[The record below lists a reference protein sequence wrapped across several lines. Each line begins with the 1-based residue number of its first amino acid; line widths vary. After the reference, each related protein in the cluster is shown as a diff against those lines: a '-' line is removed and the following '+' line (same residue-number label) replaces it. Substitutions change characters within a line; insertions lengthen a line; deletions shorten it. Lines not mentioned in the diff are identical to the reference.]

1 MQTNRMEQ
9 FKTILAYGLMYLLWT
24 ISFLIAG
31 WVIIDV
37 RDTIL
42 TVLAVINAKQFESG
56 TREAFYANLELT
68 RCGYHLLD
76 LRRDCVGDRH
86 CLDREYLP
94 EWHVYRPLM
103 AALLPGAGDLPGPAG
118 FEWPGQRPGAF
129 GCWRFYLARVICPC
143 GLCPVGCPFILGI
156 QVRKV
161 TYKFE
166 TRESNI
172 LTLETYPKTS
182 VLRATTP
189 QHTLSFPLITQT
201 RIMIMNDRENAMA
214 ILHYQDYD
222 RLPIVHFAFW
232 EETTVK
238 WANEDHISIDEA
250 RDHNLVA
257 RKLGFDFDW
266 FTTAQPITGMNALY
280 PPFTQDVIEVR
291 PDGSY
296 VVLDG
301 YGVKILQKPDATGIP
316 PEIEHLLT
324 DRKPPGK
331 SISNPGCNSPKN
343 GSITSCWIQ
352 LKDDHTRIQPIG
364 LYCGSLLGEIRS
376 SLGVVGL
383 SYHCDDAESYWM
395 KSLKPGEICITRSSN
410 IRLPMAPNSTSGISG
425 KISAIRVGRWFSP
438 AFFRRKI
445 GPQYRRICDLLCKYG
460 IDIVSL
466 DCDGKIDALVP
477 IWLENGV
484 NTMFPIEVG
493 VWDGNIKPWREKYGK
508 QVRGVG
514 GMDKKVFAYD
524 YPAIDREIERLK
536 GLVDLGGFIP
546 CPDHRIA
553 PDAKWENVQYYCE
566 KMRKDIWLIID
577 YGRNEKTG
585 CGWRSP
591 PAPFSYNPPSAGGW
605 EGDSAASRA
614 GGGL

>member
-1 MQTNRMEQ
+1 
-9 FKTILAYGLMYLLWT
+9 
-24 ISFLIAG
+24 
-31 WVIIDV
+31 V
-37 RDTIL
+37 
-42 TVLAVINAKQFESG
+42 
-56 TREAFYANLELT
+56 
-68 RCGYHLLD
+68 
-76 LRRDCVGDRH
+76 LRRNNATAH
-86 CLDREYLP
+86 SFSE
-94 EWHVYRPLM
+94 E
-103 AALLPGAGDLPGPAG
+103 
-118 FEWPGQRPGAF
+118 
-129 GCWRFYLARVICPC
+129 
-143 GLCPVGCPFILGI
+143 FIRRNL
-156 QVRKV
+156 
-161 TYKFE
+161 
-166 TRESNI
+166 
-172 LTLETYPKTS
+172 
-182 VLRATTP
+182 
-189 QHTLSFPLITQT
+189 
-201 RIMIMNDRENAMA
+201 IMNDRENAMA

-232 EETTVK
+232 DETALK
-238 WANEDHISIDEA
+238 WANEDHISIEEA
-250 RDHNLVA
+250 RDHNLIA

-266 FTTAQPITGMNALY
+266 FTTAQPVTGMNALY

-316 PEIEHLLT
+316 PELGHLLT
-324 DRKPPGK
+324 DRASWEEHFKPRLQFTK
-331 SISNPGCNSPKN
+331 ERIDHQLLD
-343 GSITSCWIQ
+343 T
-352 LKDDHTRIQPIG
+352 LKDDQIRTQPVG

-383 SYHCDDAESYWM
+383 SYLIVDDAALIDEIIETWGDLYYQIVEY
-395 KSLKPGEICITRSSN
+395 SLAYGAKFDFGHFWEDICYKGGP
-410 IRLPMAPNSTSGISG
+410 L
-425 KISAIRVGRWFSP
+425 VSP

-445 GPQYRRICDLLCKYG
+445 GPQYRRICDLLLQYG
-460 IDIVSL
+460 LDIVSL

-508 QVRGVG
+508 QIRGVG

-566 KMRKDIWLIID
+566 KMRKIF
-577 YGRNEKTG
+577 N
-585 CGWRSP
+585 
-591 PAPFSYNPPSAGGW
+591 
-605 EGDSAASRA
+605 
-614 GGGL
+614 